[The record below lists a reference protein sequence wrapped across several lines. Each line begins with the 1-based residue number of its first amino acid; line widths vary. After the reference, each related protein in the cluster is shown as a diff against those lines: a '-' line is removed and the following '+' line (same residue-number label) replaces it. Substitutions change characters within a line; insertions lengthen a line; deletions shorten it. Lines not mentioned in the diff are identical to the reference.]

1 MKSSLYFDLQ
11 FFAEGDGG
19 ATGAAEGADQTTGA
33 QAADAAQGSGAT
45 PDNASAANERAEN
58 YARFKTDYKAEYD
71 ADVQNIVQK
80 RLANANRKIQEA
92 DAYRQNTQGILDAL
106 AAKYGVEGDPEAILK
121 AVNDDDSLYEQAAY
135 DKGMSVDT
143 YKEFRRLELENR
155 RYRQAAEEERQQQRT
170 REIMSQWES
179 QSEAV
184 KQLYPDFQLEQELN
198 DANFSKLL
206 RSGVDVRTAFEI
218 CHRDEIIPA
227 AMRIAAQKA
236 AAGIANSVDANGRR
250 PDENGLGGQ
259 QAVLTGTD
267 PSKLTREQIADL
279 KERARRG
286 EVITF
291 RG

>member
-1 MKSSLYFDLQ
+1 MSSSTIFDLQ

-19 ATGAAEGADQTTGA
+19 ATGAAEGADQATGA
-33 QAADAAQGSGAT
+33 QAADAAQGSGDT
-45 PDNASAANERAEN
+45 PEQQSAERAEN

-71 ADVQNIVQK
+71 ADVQNIVQQ
-80 RLANANRKIQEA
+80 RLKNANRKIR
-92 DAYRQNTQGILDAL
+92 DAETYRQSTQGILDAL
-106 AAKYGVEGDPEAILK
+106 AAKYGVEGNPEEILK
-121 AVNDDDSLYEQAAY
+121 AVNDDDSLFEQAAY
-135 DKGMSVDT
+135 DRGMSVDT

-155 RYRQAAEEERQQQRT
+155 RYRQAAEEEQQRQRT

-184 KQLYPDFQLEQELN
+184 KQLYPDFSLEQELG
-198 DANFSKLL
+198 DENFGKLL

-218 CHRDEIIPA
+218 VHRDEIIPA

-236 AAGIANSVDANGRR
+236 AAGVANSVDANGRR

-259 QAVLTGTD
+259 QAVTTGVD
-267 PSKLTREQIADL
+267 PSKLTREQIEDL
-279 KERARRG
+279 KARARRG